1 MARVTKLDRLP
12 EALKAEL
19 IKRLLNTTDNYADI
33 AQWLYAHCGKRYSKS
48 SIGRF
53 AQTLR
58 SVHGGLLELGIPS
71 DTLSA
76 NVGRLEKLGAYL
88 VQREFLNRRIEALKK
103 DIFGDFST
111 IGGRET

>member
-12 EALKAEL
+12 EALKTEL
-19 IKRLLNTTDNYADI
+19 IKRLLNTSENYTDI
-33 AQWLYAHCGKRYSKS
+33 AQWLYMQCGKRYSKS

-58 SVHGGLLELGIPS
+58 SVHGGLLELGIS
-71 DTLSA
+71 SATLSA

-88 VQREFLNRRIEALKK
+88 VQREFLNRRIEALQKA
-103 DIFGDFST
+103 ILGEGSS